1 MPRRY
6 EKNLKL
12 TKNLNFASLDA
23 ETNSGEMFKNIT
35 LKRLFPIN
43 SIHNYISVL
52 SSDGKELFIVKSM
65 ADFEESS
72 VPVAEEFLESFYMI
86 PKILKVYGKK
96 DKFGRL
102 NIDVLTDIGDRT
114 IEISNRQTDIK
125 VREDGK
131 VLFRDSNDNRYEIP
145 DVSVL
150 DRKSLAILDAD
161 L

>member
-12 TKNLNFASLDA
+12 TKNRNFACLDA
-23 ETNSGEMFKNIT
+23 ETKDGEKFENVT

-52 SSDGKELFIVKSM
+52 SPEGKELFIVKSVS
-65 ADFEESS
+65 DFEEKSREI
-72 VPVAEEFLESFYMI
+72 ANEFLESFYMV

-114 IEISNRQTDIK
+114 IEIGNRQTDIK
-125 VREDGK
+125 VRDDGR
-131 VLFRDSNDNRYEIP
+131 VLFRDINDNRYEIS
-145 DVSVL
+145 DLASL
-150 DRKSLAILDAD
+150 DRKSLSILDSD

>member
-6 EKNLKL
+6 EENLKL
-12 TKNLNFASLDA
+12 TKSLNFASLDA
-23 ETNSGEMFKNIT
+23 ETNNGEMFKNVT

-52 SSDGKELFIVKSM
+52 SSEGKELFIVKSM
-65 ADFEESS
+65 SDFEENSREI
-72 VPVAEEFLESFYMI
+72 AEEFLESFYMV

-125 VREDGK
+125 VREDGR
-131 VLFRDSNDNRYEIP
+131 VLIRDINDNRYEIP
-145 DVSVL
+145 DLAKL
-150 DRKSLAILDAD
+150 DRKSLAILDSD

>member
-6 EKNLKL
+6 EENLKL
-12 TKNLNFASLDA
+12 SKNPNFASLDA
-23 ETNSGEMFKNIT
+23 ETENGEKFEKIT

-43 SIHNYISVL
+43 SINNYISVL
-52 SSDGKELFIVKSM
+52 SPEGKELFIVKSM
-65 ADFEESS
+65 SDFDEDSRAIA
-72 VPVAEEFLESFYMI
+72 VEFLESFYMI

-114 IEISNRQTDIK
+114 IEIANRQTDIK
-125 VREDGK
+125 VRDDGR
-131 VLFRDSNDNRYEIP
+131 VLFRDINDNRYEII
-145 DVSVL
+145 DISTL
-150 DRKSLAILDAD
+150 DRKSLAILDSD

>member
-6 EKNLKL
+6 EENLKL
-12 TKNLNFASLDA
+12 TKNINFASLDA
-23 ETNSGEMFKNIT
+23 ETNSGEKFENVT

-43 SIHNYISVL
+43 SIHDYISVI
-52 SSDGKELFIVKSM
+52 SPEGKELFIVKSM
-65 ADFEESS
+65 AGFEENSLKI
-72 VPVAEEFLESFYMI
+72 AEEFLESFYMI

-114 IEISNRQTDIK
+114 IEIANRQTDIK
-125 VREDGK
+125 VREDGR
-131 VLFRDSNDNRYEIP
+131 VLFRDINDNRYEVE
-145 DVSVL
+145 DLSRL
-150 DRKSLAILDAD
+150 DRRSLAILDSD